1 MFPVQALASA
11 QPWAQDDRWWVGV
24 VRWVYPD
31 QQERVVTVGV
41 TDADDGEPR
50 RFATPQEAI
59 RAAEAHGA
67 RFRLSDRTERLVG
80 IYGSESGS

>member
-11 QPWAQDDRWWVGV
+11 QPWSQDDKYWVGV

-31 QQERVVTVGV
+31 QEERVETLRGSGR
-41 TDADDGEPR
+41 DGDVPA
-50 RFATPQEAI
+50 RFATPQEAL
-59 RAAEAHGA
+59 RAAEAYGT

-80 IYGSESGS
+80 VFGSESGS